1 MPLWKCKKEINKSQN
16 RIILLCIKRFGR
28 FESLKEQCDTVF
40 YFAQFFWLL
49 ISKMMMQGF
58 IRHILTVKLGK
69 NHVRELKQSRRNL
82 TPTLIPGLDWLE
94 SVIHWWENTTTT
106 RVDCLY
112 SFQILFVSRE
122 IPINLIF
129 GPKFSNNH

>member
-82 TPTLIPGLDWLE
+82 TPTLIPGLD
-94 SVIHWWENTTTT
+94 
-106 RVDCLY
+106 
-112 SFQILFVSRE
+112 
-122 IPINLIF
+122 
-129 GPKFSNNH
+129 